1 MKIKKLFL
9 LIASLLFLIS
19 LSSCGGKSL
28 RNTTVPMG
36 SINTSSIVAS
46 SHEFELTNGDY
57 YSLLRSK
64 GYDSFF
70 AELQKAL
77 FWEEYQTVKSEV
89 NLTDAV
95 TTDTEQAIFDTVASA
110 LYGSSS
116 AKTVEKL
123 SEKEKNT
130 KIRQYMDTNYNSG
143 IVITEEQCKNYTT
156 SDDKLQFKS
165 LPDALIENQLSS
177 LALNKAAENKLQT
190 IVNQEKIEDENGNLV
205 SNSRYIS
212 DENIQDYY
220 ESNMRDYGTY
230 QAIIIQFNNLTEA
243 NNAVKN
249 LDFSEENRL
258 NSYIALYN
266 NYYTYREPLDPAQP
280 FTEYRLNNVED
291 DLADVSSSVKTFVL
305 DTLEDNQCLI
315 EPWNLNNKYVMIYR
329 GQTTYDVNEKY
340 NVNSNE
346 VIEWDDLEKTV
357 GATNFEAIKE
367 EIKQELLQNKISGY
381 TADVLK
387 ERIKEADIEIYDPYF
402 EYRFESSYEDEYDLI
417 HPNDFK
423 ADLIFSVTYNNK
435 TTDYTVSDFYN
446 KQSTSIGLTTVVD
459 RLKLDYVYQ
468 YKDLFLDEDDLE
480 GYEDELKNAIN
491 TFNKGNNSSY
501 PKEIGE
507 ETFLLASYGYPTY
520 NEVLK
525 YSKVASAVLS
535 AYLSQKV
542 FDEWSTEDHQLN
554 TAALNILE
562 NILNTGNANYDSIF
576 SINIDHLLIYI
587 DDNAD
592 GTPDDPEQFLKNFT
606 EEEKTNFYDA
616 VLNLM
621 QAVYQEATHSALTAS
636 NDIMDILNYIVKAY
650 NRNDTLI
657 SDPTKSWQ
665 DYKQYNLQLKVESL
679 SSSGDTDQSNVGNYV
694 TEFGDYIK
702 ALYQKA
708 VADQLEIEDE
718 KSIFYFKTSGTNQPL
733 KEDICETEF
742 GFHMIVVNS
751 YEDDPENTLY
761 TESEDKYGYG
771 KNFDILLNEKDT
783 DTEDDNIYVTIEN
796 IYNDSDPKK
805 ATMNQFFTYYVQTQT
820 GATPTLTSEKVQLFN
835 AMFNDAITR
844 YTSSDFQTYLLF
856 KEMNIQ
862 AGTGYSLLADQ
873 LVHYGSYLENVSRS
887 YEEDETFNAW
897 YDGSLD
903 WSRPYQQ

>member
-346 VIEWDDLEKTV
+346 VIEWDDLEKPLEPPT
-357 GATNFEAIKE
+357 
-367 EIKQELLQNKISGY
+367 L
-381 TADVLK
+381 
-387 ERIKEADIEIYDPYF
+387 
-402 EYRFESSYEDEYDLI
+402 
-417 HPNDFK
+417 
-423 ADLIFSVTYNNK
+423 
-435 TTDYTVSDFYN
+435 
-446 KQSTSIGLTTVVD
+446 KQSKKKSN
-459 RLKLDYVYQ
+459 
-468 YKDLFLDEDDLE
+468 
-480 GYEDELKNAIN
+480 KNCFKIKSPVIRQ
-491 TFNKGNNSSY
+491 TF
-501 PKEIGE
+501 
-507 ETFLLASYGYPTY
+507 
-520 NEVLK
+520 
-525 YSKVASAVLS
+525 
-535 AYLSQKV
+535 
-542 FDEWSTEDHQLN
+542 
-554 TAALNILE
+554 
-562 NILNTGNANYDSIF
+562 
-576 SINIDHLLIYI
+576 
-587 DDNAD
+587 
-592 GTPDDPEQFLKNFT
+592 
-606 EEEKTNFYDA
+606 
-616 VLNLM
+616 
-621 QAVYQEATHSALTAS
+621 
-636 NDIMDILNYIVKAY
+636 
-650 NRNDTLI
+650 
-657 SDPTKSWQ
+657 
-665 DYKQYNLQLKVESL
+665 
-679 SSSGDTDQSNVGNYV
+679 
-694 TEFGDYIK
+694 
-702 ALYQKA
+702 
-708 VADQLEIEDE
+708 
-718 KSIFYFKTSGTNQPL
+718 
-733 KEDICETEF
+733 
-742 GFHMIVVNS
+742 
-751 YEDDPENTLY
+751 
-761 TESEDKYGYG
+761 
-771 KNFDILLNEKDT
+771 
-783 DTEDDNIYVTIEN
+783 
-796 IYNDSDPKK
+796 
-805 ATMNQFFTYYVQTQT
+805 
-820 GATPTLTSEKVQLFN
+820 
-835 AMFNDAITR
+835 
-844 YTSSDFQTYLLF
+844 
-856 KEMNIQ
+856 
-862 AGTGYSLLADQ
+862 
-873 LVHYGSYLENVSRS
+873 
-887 YEEDETFNAW
+887 
-897 YDGSLD
+897 
-903 WSRPYQQ
+903 